1 MAGGRKV
8 GSTAKSAREWVPV
21 FLEALKAMPVV
32 RLACEHAG
40 ISRKTAYQW
49 RERDEEFRQQ
59 WKDAIEDGIDM
70 VEAQVHARARQSDTK
85 AAVFLLRSLR
95 RDVYGE
101 HLDVDVSGTISVEEI
116 NRAKAS
122 LDEKLARLIPRLE
135 AKTPKLL
142 TGDED

>member
-1 MAGGRKV
+1 MRD
-8 GSTAKSAREWVPV
+8 
-21 FLEALKAMPVV
+21 
-32 RLACEHAG
+32 
-40 ISRKTAYQW
+40 SRKTAYQW

-70 VEAQVHARARQSDTK
+70 VEAQVHTRARQSDTK

-101 HLDVDVSGTISVEEI
+101 HLDVDVSGTLSVEEI

-122 LDEKLARLIPRLE
+122 LDEKLARLIPR
-135 AKTPKLL
+135 P
-142 TGDED
+142 